1 MSSSPTSSSNNRNN
15 KEKKKNVNNKKKNN
29 NKKRSK
35 RNKPHDISH
44 NILTP
49 ELVVQTA
56 DEESKLLND
65 KRKDGLLSITRPN
78 SRIEDFLLRSAAS
91 S

>member
-15 KEKKKNVNNKKKNN
+15 NEKKKNVNNKKNNN

-56 DEESKLLND
+56 DEESKLLNEI
-65 KRKDGLLSITRPN
+65 KLYKSCFQPK
-78 SRIEDFLLRSAAS
+78 
-91 S
+91 